1 MLPECFVPIAE
12 DKIYRLFNIGA
23 TGLIAAE
30 FEGDVDVMP
39 ASWVCALDLVPCKVT
54 AVIDKTHYTRA
65 LVEKSG
71 YFAIG
76 LPGAGIVKET
86 LYLGSVSKNDEA
98 DKMAQS
104 GVTLLEV
111 PNSTIPMVEGCV
123 AWAVFKVV
131 SEPHNEK
138 SYDVWSI
145 DNIREV
151 CNKHLE
157 QFGIRNISGVRIET
171 MTSNFRFSNFVIA
184 VYREKCYSNYK
195 GE

>member
-1 MLPECFVPIAE
+1 MLPEHFVPVAA

-23 TGLIAAE
+23 TGLVAAE

-123 AWAVFKVV
+123 AWVVFKVV

-138 SYDVWSI
+138 SYDLFIGEAVAAWADSRVFE
-145 DNIREV
+145 DG
-151 CNKHLE
+151 HWH
-157 QFGIRNISGVRIET
+157 FET
-171 MTSNFRFSNFVIA
+171 ASDALRTLHYVAGGHFYKIGEPIFV
-184 VYREKCYSNYK
+184 E
-195 GE
+195 